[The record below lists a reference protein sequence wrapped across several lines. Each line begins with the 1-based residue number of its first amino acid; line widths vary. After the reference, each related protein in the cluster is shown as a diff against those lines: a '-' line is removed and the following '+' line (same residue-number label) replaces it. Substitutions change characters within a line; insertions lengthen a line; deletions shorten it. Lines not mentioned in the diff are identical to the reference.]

1 MTANHPWLE
10 KYPIKKDTK
19 YLIIGTHP
27 PMPYCGKLQYYYG
40 NMNEFWRFLDKVY
53 PGNNLYNNRC
63 PELKDIQKFLTRVE
77 MDITDMV
84 EETDGTPFS
93 IDDDMKWTKLNNT
106 LKDLLIKGTV
116 EKIYFTS
123 FGGKNSALNLF
134 KKWLKNKENG
144 FKNIRI
150 PDSKEWRSK
159 GLTMQLQGKYI
170 QLEVLF
176 SPSPTAR
183 RSASRIGEYQKWQK
197 ENTSSSFDDFR
208 IDWYKNKLPKGC

>member
-1 MTANHPWLE
+1 MNSHPWLE
-10 KYPIKKDTK
+10 KYPIKKHTK

-40 NMNEFWRFLDKVY
+40 NMNEFWRFLDEVY
-53 PGNNLYNNRC
+53 PGNHLYNNCC
-63 PELKDIQKFLTRVE
+63 PELEDIQKFLSRVK

-84 EETDGTPFS
+84 EETNGTPFS

-106 LKDLLIKGTV
+106 LKDVLIKGCV

-159 GLTMQLQGKYI
+159 GMAIQLQGKKI

-183 RSASRIGEYQKWQK
+183 RSASRIGEYQKWQT
-197 ENTSSSFDDFR
+197 ENKSGSFDDFR
-208 IDWYKNKLPKGC
+208 IYWYNNKLPKVC